1 MAVGAIP
8 KLVQLAGEDIDETV
22 RRKSI
27 YALSSEIRNYQP
39 GLDEA
44 IRSIP
49 EAVRPSEKV
58 DSGDMD
64 AIDKIICALKESF
77 KAKASQDVLM

>member
-1 MAVGAIP
+1 MAS
-8 KLVQLAGEDIDETV
+8 EDRNEAV

-44 IRSIP
+44 IKALPKALKPGRAVDAGDM
-49 EAVRPSEKV
+49 EAVDRIMVGLREES
-58 DSGDMD
+58 
-64 AIDKIICALKESF
+64 KI
-77 KAKASQDVLM
+77 

>member
-1 MAVGAIP
+1 MH
-8 KLVQLAGEDIDETV
+8 LSTEDLDEAV

-44 IRSIP
+44 IKVMLDSIKP
-49 EAVRPSEKV
+49 KGRV
-58 DSGDMD
+58 DAGDMGAVD
-64 AIDKIICALKESF
+64 QIIDSLRDNYKN
-77 KAKASQDVLM
+77 KAP

>member
-1 MAVGAIP
+1 MASKDANE
-8 KLVQLAGEDIDETV
+8 AV

-44 IRSIP
+44 IKALP
-49 EAVRPSEKV
+49 ETLKPDLAVDAGDMEAVDRIMVGLRE
-58 DSGDMD
+58 
-64 AIDKIICALKESF
+64 ES
-77 KAKASQDVLM
+77 KT

>member
-1 MAVGAIP
+1 MGAISE
-8 KLVQLAGEDIDETV
+8 LVRLAIEDTNEAV

-44 IRSIP
+44 IKSLP
-49 EAVRPSEKV
+49 QALKPDGKV
-58 DSGDMD
+58 DAGDMGAVD
-64 AIDKIICALKESF
+64 RITDRLREDS
-77 KAKASQDVLM
+77 KAKAS